1 MFERLSEQRTRPC
14 TGLKVGTALGF
25 WTVRYGS
32 EGGSGLVDLVD
43 MSVAVDQ
50 SRDFTEQTPRSVS
63 LPSSKALQKC
73 DCGISKLELRA
84 VVMIKTESPQ
94 WDFRSQSSSG
104 CVFFHRFFRRPSATH
119 TSNSACWWHISAGT
133 VEHT

>member
-1 MFERLSEQRTRPC
+1 MTGDTDLMDGGALCCAGAGIESREAGMFERLSEQRTRPC
-14 TGLKVGTALGF
+14 TGLEVGTALGF
-25 WTVRYGS
+25 RAIRYGS

-43 MSVAVDQ
+43 MSVAMDL

-84 VVMIKTESPQ
+84 VVMIKTESPAVGFQ
-94 WDFRSQSSSG
+94 EPKLFWV
-104 CVFFHRFFRRPSATH
+104 CVLS
-119 TSNSACWWHISAGT
+119 
-133 VEHT
+133 